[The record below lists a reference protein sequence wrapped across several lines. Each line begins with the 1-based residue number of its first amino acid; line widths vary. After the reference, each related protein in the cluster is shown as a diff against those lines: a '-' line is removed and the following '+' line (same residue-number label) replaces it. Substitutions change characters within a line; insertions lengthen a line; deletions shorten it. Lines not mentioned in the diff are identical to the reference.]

1 MNLISNDSIK
11 IYLFELSLLY
21 QQNLFNIEHET
32 AEYDENVSKS
42 IFSLVDVERMK
53 PVFLGEKTT
62 EQVNISEEHFKALFE
77 SREYKNGCVVAKW
90 TSEGMIELY
99 QNIKNKSEHL
109 IKLIDTELNK

>member
-1 MNLISNDSIK
+1 
-11 IYLFELSLLY
+11 
-21 QQNLFNIEHET
+21 
-32 AEYDENVSKS
+32 
-42 IFSLVDVERMK
+42 MK

-62 EQVNISEEHFKALFE
+62 EQVNISEEDFKTLFE

-109 IKLIDTELNK
+109 IKLINTELNK